1 MTKSEHLAAR
11 LRGSPKTPPRERKR
25 SPTSAVVA
33 ELGPLLRARDP
44 AIQAIAR
51 ARIEPVVREYRGNLS
66 AVARALGVSERTIR
80 RWRRT
85 PVLDA
90 ILATIAEP

>member
-1 MTKSEHLAAR
+1 MTKSEKVAAR
-11 LRGSPKTPPRERKR
+11 LRGSPKTPPHTRKR

-44 AIQAIAR
+44 ALQAMAR
-51 ARIEPVVREYRGNLS
+51 ARIEPVVRECGGNLS
-66 AVARALGVSERTIR
+66 AVARALGISERTIR
-80 RWRRT
+80 RWRRS
-85 PVLDA
+85 PVMDA